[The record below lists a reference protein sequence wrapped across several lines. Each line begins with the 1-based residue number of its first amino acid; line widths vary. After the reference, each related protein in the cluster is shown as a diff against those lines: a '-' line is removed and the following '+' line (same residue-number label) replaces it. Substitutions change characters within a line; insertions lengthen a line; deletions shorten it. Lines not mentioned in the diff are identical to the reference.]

1 MLHGPGASAERPSH
15 KRSRKQLDAGKAYW
29 KERIAK
35 LNKQRPEAVSDV
47 LRGVVVYFEGYTDD
61 VTSFQLKKLVYSHGG
76 DICHYF
82 SKSRTTHIV
91 CTNLCD
97 SKAQR
102 VGQSVKGVRVVHPDW
117 LRLSCSDG
125 KKLPEDK
132 FLIVK
137 DQTMKSIDSFF
148 QRKEPLLHRPPAKR
162 RKGDGEEKKNESE
175 PLPLAVVEQPEAAE
189 DCDDG
194 KGEETKGK
202 EKEEKETE
210 NERAKN
216 EREDEAETV
225 KKERR
230 RQSQPSQIL
239 HEPQPSRKKSR
250 ARSSAPNHVD
260 TAPPSTT
267 TTPSSS
273 SLPLLHPTPS
283 IDIPR
288 PAPSPQR
295 SAGMAT
301 MPRAAS
307 RPSAPPHRNLTPPA
321 ALTPLAPPEPP
332 LVSLRSPPPLLPSRP
347 LTPSPPKPKK
357 PPRKPVDRTSLH
369 RFSPNKSF
377 VDQFPSAHTLP
388 FD

>member
-1 MLHGPGASAERPSH
+1 
-15 KRSRKQLDAGKAYW
+15 
-29 KERIAK
+29 
-35 LNKQRPEAVSDV
+35 
-47 LRGVVVYFEGYTDD
+47 
-61 VTSFQLKKLVYSHGG
+61 VTSFLSSSLLDACWRHADDEVDRFVLSEEGAVAAPATGQAKKGAQPHAFQQHRGMHNDADHGLMVLA
-76 DICHYF
+76 
-82 SKSRTTHIV
+82 T
-91 CTNLCD
+91 
-97 SKAQR
+97 Q
-102 VGQSVKGVRVVHPDW
+102 
-117 LRLSCSDG
+117 
-125 KKLPEDK
+125 
-132 FLIVK
+132 
-137 DQTMKSIDSFF
+137 
-148 QRKEPLLHRPPAKR
+148 
-162 RKGDGEEKKNESE
+162 GDGEEMNNESE

-230 RQSQPSQIL
+230 RQS

-250 ARSSAPNHVD
+250 ARSSAPNPMD

-267 TTPSSS
+267 TPPSSSS
-273 SLPLLHPTPS
+273 SLPSLHPTPS

-288 PAPSPQR
+288 PAPSSQR
-295 SAGMAT
+295 SAGMTT

-307 RPSAPPHRNLTPPA
+307 RPSAPPHHNLTPPA
-321 ALTPLAPPEPP
+321 ALTPLAPEQP
-332 LVSLRSPPPLLPSRP
+332 LVSLHSPPPLLPSRP